1 MVMPAN
7 LIKTLNFITE
17 ILLNLVGLFLFLFTT
32 TVFLQVLT
40 RFVIQIPLAW
50 TEEVSRYFFIW
61 MVFLGSAVGIRK
73 GLHYQIFFL
82 LDGLGAKTKKN
93 ILKGVDIIVLLF
105 FFLVLV
111 HSLDFWNLL
120 KINRSPALAISM
132 AIPYTSVVC
141 FGIFGFVFSLEN
153 VFKSFLGRRG

>member
-61 MVFLGSAVGIRK
+61 MVFLGSAE
-73 GLHYQIFFL
+73 Q
-82 LDGLGAKTKKN
+82 
-93 ILKGVDIIVLLF
+93 
-105 FFLVLV
+105 
-111 HSLDFWNLL
+111 
-120 KINRSPALAISM
+120 
-132 AIPYTSVVC
+132 
-141 FGIFGFVFSLEN
+141 
-153 VFKSFLGRRG
+153 